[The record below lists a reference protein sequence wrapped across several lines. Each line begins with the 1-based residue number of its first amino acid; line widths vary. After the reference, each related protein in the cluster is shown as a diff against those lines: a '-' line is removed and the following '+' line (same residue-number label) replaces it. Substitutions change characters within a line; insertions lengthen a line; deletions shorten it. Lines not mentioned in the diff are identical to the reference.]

1 MFWFLSRKRPDEYRQ
16 SFVKEV
22 HVSNVPVRDRK
33 FERLLWLFWAV
44 ILAKCAFIWWLMRH
58 YRIPFH
64 PLWVVAPTL
73 AFAGLIH
80 LVYIWRD

>member
-1 MFWFLSRKRPDEYRQ
+1 MFWFLSRKRPDEYRH

-22 HVSNVPVRDRK
+22 HVSRVPVRDRK
-33 FERLLWLFWAV
+33 FERLLWKFWAV
-44 ILAKCAFIWWLMRH
+44 IFVKCALIWWLMVH
-58 YRIPFH
+58 YKVPFH

-73 AFAGLIH
+73 VFAGLIN